1 MTTVSQ
7 FFSALVASG
16 NGQRCN
22 EFRSVLR
29 DSLLAIDPETG
40 RSKVYLFKYCKKQHP
55 KIFSKICRDIA
66 KNSNYIYQ
74 KIDPYYFENID
85 DVKIISN

>member
-16 NGQRCN
+16 NGHRCN

-29 DSLLAIDPETG
+29 DSLLSIEPKTG
-40 RSKVYLFKYCKKQHP
+40 HSKVYLFKYCKNEYP
-55 KIFSKICRDIA
+55 KIVSKICRDIA
-66 KNSNYIYQ
+66 KNSNYIYE

-85 DVKIISN
+85 VVKSIKN